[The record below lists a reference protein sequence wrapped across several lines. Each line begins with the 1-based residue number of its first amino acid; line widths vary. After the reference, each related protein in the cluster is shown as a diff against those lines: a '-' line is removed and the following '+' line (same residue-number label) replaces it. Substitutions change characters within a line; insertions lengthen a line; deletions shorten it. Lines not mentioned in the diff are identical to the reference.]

1 MDGSPN
7 AWVFASENP
16 LKPMWRDNVWTRQ
29 MKSKLEAV
37 GLDWANFQVLRRTH
51 SSLGHDAGVD
61 PKVAADQRG
70 HGIGV
75 AIDTYTR
82 SALSKRAEAAE
93 QLENAVLTA

>member
-1 MDGSPN
+1 M
-7 AWVFASENP
+7 
-16 LKPMWRDNVWTRQ
+16 WTRYIKTQ
-29 MKSKLEAV
+29 LEAV
-37 GLDWANFQVLRRTH
+37 GLGWANFQVLRRTH
-51 SSLGHDAGVD
+51 ANLGHDAG

-93 QLENAVLTA
+93 QLENGVLTA